1 MRWNKRWGKKAI
13 TVIMTSSILI
23 TFAIA
28 VGTTVMG
35 VGSAQVEERAQCAID
50 VDLHFLQI
58 GGKEQLCY
66 DAAKKE
72 IDFTAEN
79 GVNIRIEGL
88 LLNVIGS
95 QKAESKDFTDAK
107 IQKALSYVGKM
118 PYDTAVSG
126 EIKQL
131 KVIPKVIFSDTEE
144 ICAEQAVTVE
154 KVRSC

>member
-1 MRWNKRWGKKAI
+1 MKWNKRWGKKAI
-13 TVIMTSSILI
+13 TMIMASSILI

-35 VGSAQVEERAQCAID
+35 VGSAQVEEQAQCAID

-66 DAAKKE
+66 DAGKKE
-72 IDFTAEN
+72 ISFTAEN
-79 GVNIRIEGL
+79 GVNIKIEGL
-88 LLNVIGS
+88 LLNAIGA

-107 IQKALSYVGKM
+107 IQKALTYVGKM
-118 PYDTAVSG
+118 PYDIAVSG

-131 KVIPKVIFSDTEE
+131 KVIPKVMFSDKEE
-144 ICAEQAVTVE
+144 ICAEQAVTGE
-154 KVRSC
+154 KVMVC